1 MPVHDSVSSRSLAYN
16 SSILV
21 RRSIDDGSVSSSYL
35 AHVKQEKP
43 STGKIHLLIVHD
55 TSLLNASLQPL
66 AARRISMYY
75 LYTLSMRYG
84 SSIPLCSQMGLL

>member
-16 SSILV
+16 SRILV
-21 RRSIDDGSVSSSYL
+21 HPWINDTNVSSSYL

>member
-16 SSILV
+16 SRILV
-21 RRSIDDGSVSSSYL
+21 RPWINDANVSSSYL

-43 STGKIHLLIVHD
+43 STAKRHLLIVHD
-55 TSLLNASLQPL
+55 TSLLNASFQRL

-75 LYTLSMRYG
+75 LYTLIMRYG
-84 SSIPLCSQMGLL
+84 SSIPLYSQIGLL